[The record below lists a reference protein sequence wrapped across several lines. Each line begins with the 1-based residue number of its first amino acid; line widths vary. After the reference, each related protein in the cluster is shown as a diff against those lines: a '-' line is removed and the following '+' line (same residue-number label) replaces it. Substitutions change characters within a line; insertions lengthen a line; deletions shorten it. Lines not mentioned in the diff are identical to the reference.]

1 MESAALLVIDVQE
14 GLFNKK
20 NKVFNE
26 DLLLQNIN
34 NLIEKSRE
42 NGIPII
48 FIRHTNKS
56 FLLENS
62 VDWQLHPSL
71 RVKSDDLC
79 LNKEHSSIFKEKSI
93 KKELA
98 NLGIKTLIITG
109 LVTNGCIKA
118 ACLDGLSFGYQVILA
133 RDGHS
138 TFTGNPQELI
148 EEWNE
153 KLSQEGVHVILTKDI
168 FSE

>member
-1 MESAALLVIDVQE
+1 MESAALLIIDVQE
-14 GLFNKK
+14 GLFKKK
-20 NKVFNE
+20 NKIFNE
-26 DLLLQNIN
+26 EQLFSNIN
-34 NLIEKSRE
+34 YLIEKSRE
-42 NGIPII
+42 KSIPII

-56 FLLENS
+56 FLSENTA
-62 VDWQLHPSL
+62 DWQLHPSL
-71 RVKSDDLC
+71 SMNSDDLC

-98 NLGIKTLIITG
+98 NLGIKTLIVTG

-118 ACLDGLSFGYQVILA
+118 ACLDGLSSGYKVILVK
-133 RDGHS
+133 DGHS
-138 TFTGNPQELI
+138 TFTVNPQKLI

-153 KLSQEGVHVILTKDI
+153 KLSREGIHVLLTKDI